1 MLDETAVNS
10 SMNLQQN
17 TAWINSPPPPP
28 PADDADADE
37 SVSQIQCV
45 INISLNFE
53 AYFELKKEEYS

>member
-37 SVSQIQCV
+37 SVS
-45 INISLNFE
+45 
-53 AYFELKKEEYS
+53 